1 MSELSTTPATGWQST
16 LDNLLRAG
24 QAYLTLEQQRELQ
37 RINIERASQGLAPL
51 DVSQYGMGVNV
62 GVSNETSKLVKTAL
76 IFGLVGIVLNKLL
89 K

>member
-1 MSELSTTPATGWQST
+1 MSELSTNAATGWQAT
-16 LDNLLRAG
+16 LNNLLQAG

-37 RINIERASQGLAPL
+37 RVNLQRAQQGLAPL

-62 GVSNETSKLVKTAL
+62 GVSSETSKLVKTAL